1 VSYDRSLLRDFHVP
15 EVAEKLFGRV
25 AHIMSYRHFRF
36 VGDDG
41 HFSADLGPPQSVT
54 QAFGENEEGFPGGNK
69 HSTYYLVQAVE
80 AVCAKLTLRSATR
93 MFPGWMQGK
102 TPQFGVGSHSSFLP
116 QVVTEARPV
125 RQSVHQALMHEHS
138 FYGGFW
144 DSGYAKYAPGEVA
157 TIAVNAALAALHASS
172 SRIVPKMYDGQKLTQ
187 IQKMFK
193 FLVPEP
199 YVTPNQYEVSRV
211 TSMGGRRLQLR
222 QELAPFINLQRK
234 SAEAVEKSGLHAW
247 LLPELREAQPQAAT
261 AQVTRTAAPEA
272 AAGVLG
278 AAAAAPTTATA
289 PAEGAAIAS
298 EKLQLHEERWCA
310 AENEA
315 TLVRLCK
322 GNFKVPYKT
331 KREIAQQMGCAV
343 TQITNALNVLAKKGP
358 RYPAT
363 QTAVTQPVAALPAPC
378 GRPASS
384 RQSPS
389 SQPACSRPAANRQS
403 ASGQLA
409 CRRPASC
416 SRCAFSRPTSCSRAA
431 STYSRSAFSRPA
443 SSRAAFS

>member
-1 VSYDRSLLRDFHVP
+1 
-15 EVAEKLFGRV
+15 
-25 AHIMSYRHFRF
+25 MSYRHFRF

-234 SAEAVEKSGLHAW
+234 SAEAVEKSC
-247 LLPELREAQPQAAT
+247 
-261 AQVTRTAAPEA
+261 
-272 AAGVLG
+272 
-278 AAAAAPTTATA
+278 
-289 PAEGAAIAS
+289 

-363 QTAVTQPVAALPAPC
+363 QTAVTQPVAALP
-378 GRPASS
+378 RPAVD
-384 RQSPS
+384 P
-389 SQPACSRPAANRQS
+389 PPAAN
-403 ASGQLA
+403 LPPVNP
-409 CRRPASC
+409 PAVDPP
-416 SRCAFSRPTSCSRAA
+416 PTGNLPLVNS
-431 STYSRSAFSRPA
+431 PA
-443 SSRAAFS
+443 VGPPPAVDAPSVDPPPAVEQPPPTVDPPSVDPPPVE